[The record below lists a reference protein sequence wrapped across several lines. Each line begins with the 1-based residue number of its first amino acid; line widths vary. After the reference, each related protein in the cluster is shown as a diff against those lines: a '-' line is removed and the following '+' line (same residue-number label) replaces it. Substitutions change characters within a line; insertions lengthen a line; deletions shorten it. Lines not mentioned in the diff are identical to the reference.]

1 MKKHEVRIGG
11 IYVAKVS
18 GALTRVR
25 INQESRY
32 GGWEATNLATNRPV
46 RIRSATR
53 LRWEVTPQ
61 AEPLSPE
68 EARRIVD
75 KIEF

>member
-1 MKKHEVRIGG
+1 MKKRDIVIGG

-32 GGWEATNLATNRPV
+32 GGWEATNLGTNRPV
-46 RIRSATR
+46 RIRSAAR
-53 LRWEVTPQ
+53 LRWEVLPAKRQTDH
-61 AEPLSPE
+61 AVSGESE
-68 EARRIVD
+68 YKGAA
-75 KIEF
+75 

>member
-25 INQESRY
+25 IDRESRY
-32 GGWEATNLATNRPV
+32 GGWEAVNLATHRPV
-46 RIRSATR
+46 RIRSAAR

-61 AEPLSPE
+61 ASRLSPE

-75 KIEF
+75 QIEF

>member
-11 IYVAKVS
+11 VYVAKVS
-18 GALTRVR
+18 GTLARVR

-46 RIRSATR
+46 RIRSAAR

-61 AEPLSPE
+61 AAPLSPE